1 MDKEEVLSMIQ
12 SIGTDENEVSRRES
26 LTNLSE
32 KITELYANIDTLN
45 TTINE
50 NNETIKKNNEDMESL
65 RQANMKLFLKVGE
78 SKSPE
83 EKQMDSTGISDP
95 ESNKKEKLKFEDLF
109 K

>member
-1 MDKEEVLSMIQ
+1 MDKEEILSIIQ
-12 SIGTDENEVSRRES
+12 SIGTDENEVSRREN
-26 LTNLSE
+26 LTVLSD
-32 KITELYANIDTLN
+32 KVGELFTNIDTLN

-78 SKSPE
+78 TKSPE
-83 EKQMDSTGISDP
+83 EKQMDSTGIQNP
-95 ESNKKEKLKFEDLF
+95 ESNKEKRKFEDLF